1 MVEIL
6 IDKYQDRQINRQID
20 RKMVEILRDRYIDID
35 ILTEGY
41 CSNIDRQ
48 INKQI
53 LD

>member
-35 ILTEGY
+35 ILTEEY
-41 CSNIDRQ
+41 
-48 INKQI
+48 
-53 LD
+53 

>member
-1 MVEIL
+1 M
-6 IDKYQDRQINRQID
+6 D